1 MKFPVDLLADVSQ
14 AELEAAAHTY
24 MNKLLWRN
32 PDSAEQLTLSDS
44 TKVSVD
50 ISRVGYVPL
59 YGSSDTERMLA
70 LFSPADPFT
79 AVALYL
85 LDRWWTAEDILKTSD
100 LARDGAV
107 EVETVG
113 ERIVLY
119 SLNRVIYRVREINS
133 KDELPFLCHGEND
146 YAKIYWNNGE
156 AVGFYSVK
164 TSGSLHNYFSTRR
177 YELPVMDSIF
187 VRKRHRGNGF
197 GLHMLEDFVLSFH
210 DDCVGLRYPLTKAM
224 YKMCEKYLCQ
234 YPGDTGLLW
243 EVEGVGGPN
252 QRFNIASKVQ
262 TMDLRALSTSLFE
275 TLHEVTSE
283 TKKEVTKETIATQ
296 IKEAESMAYTVEI
309 VEEVSVCSAT
319 KDTGDKS
326 VATRSRSSGRNQTK
340 KADKISERQSKK
352 VIRVEDIEAEPP
364 EEHVTGKQKTA
375 AFSDFVMTEG
385 IYSIVTE
392 EKEKDDVA
400 IAVEESAGVNTTLT
414 PQEVENAPALAAE
427 ECQDREDLMDTC
439 CDSHI
444 RIENVSEMQGVE
456 EVSHEKVNAV
466 EELNMTIDEKFVEKA
481 NSLTEGSDEDHYE
494 STVVPLRGRCKTA
507 PEEINK
513 YSHVEPGRMVN
524 ETEGERSAEELSFAG
539 KGDASKA
546 GEEEKALTEVNLEER
561 NEVQEDENTKGTA
574 EAVTVAVDNNEKDA
588 DNLTQELDTASVGL
602 EKDKPD
608 EYQSVLPEKEASQE
622 EGIEL
627 HKLQKASV
635 ILLDLKT
642 THHQLSVKDHQ
653 LSVKEVEKTLARR
666 ECAELQNQ
674 ETKLE
679 AKEEND
685 LSSSVGEDPKPEKS
699 ETVSEENRTEES
711 ISTIYTPT
719 ETDTKK
725 IKDGIS
731 EKQNEENIVKIEE
744 VPVIEIRV
752 PRSRRR
758 KVETTSSPKNYL
770 AEDKDDIPVKEFNE
784 AGVIMM
790 EEETSAVTKDTEQGK
805 QIANAGTSVSIK
817 EGIVEMMTTM
827 EEYSMVMTASSDDL
841 LQAKNPV
848 NPLEKEIELS
858 AAPQQS
864 VEVVSKTLALK
875 SVTVVL
881 VDHRVQEETSAK
893 NGDKHEGQT
902 HKGTLTEKYFAESSV
917 GQDTEQENLV
927 MEDCTEE
934 TKVQVIGHKGKVE
947 ETDELIQDNQ
957 QMYHQEGIL
966 EEKNVD
972 LQMQTTELKTDTVI
986 GDCVLEQED
995 IQHGQKGECEATEPE
1010 VAAANTPYEGSTLND
1025 PTQESMKTQ
1034 GSGEPEQTQSALATI
1049 ASGDNVQETQV
1060 EEFTFMVDQSSEGM
1074 SSVKKRADI
1083 GKLEVERVLGKRR
1096 KSVPANTQHKSKI
1109 ACKWHQ
1115 SEGEEEETAS
1125 HKEIRAEQTAQLLE
1139 EAEDKRGNRG
1149 TGERDEE
1156 EPVTQRGENTDP
1168 QVEMEKK
1175 ESIAHP
1181 DKQEEGQT
1189 CILEIDETDER
1200 STIIEEKEVADP
1212 AIETGDLRKRR
1223 KSASITTQPRSKI
1236 SHTNHQSDR
1245 EVKALED
1252 RGGILREDQECEEKK
1267 GDQTEEEETQ
1277 VSEFEHAVIEEESL
1291 LGEDSVLAQQETPF
1305 TTGVLRSKTKLIQR
1319 SGTSTDLV
1327 ESEIQPQDIETK
1339 TLIQLTDDTPENRDG
1354 ITKEQLLTS
1363 VTTDDQ
1369 TEGTPKM
1376 FDDRVIDMAIE
1387 DAEIEETE
1395 TPPESHKDTATCA
1408 KMCDNVKSDKKRISD
1423 KTENILKPKR
1433 NSLRKRPRVDYA
1445 ENDEMG
1451 EDEMKSDKEKKNSN
1465 ESKGYMEESAST
1477 GNERQEDLK
1486 TEERMEP
1493 VENLRA
1499 DTQNSGSDDEEEG
1512 VVHENEPSAS
1522 DDIEQTVE
1530 KRLLRS
1536 RTISSIAIKPY
1547 SKYRCHTA
1555 TLDRCEGSS
1564 SDKGYEKS
1572 PPSPQRSH
1580 LRKKTSYKLTPARRS
1595 ARHSRV

>member
-1 MKFPVDLLADVSQ
+1 M
-14 AELEAAAHTY
+14 HT
-24 MNKLLWRN
+24 N
-32 PDSAEQLTLSDS
+32 
-44 TKVSVD
+44 VSVD

-59 YGSSDTERMLA
+59 HGSSDTERMLA
-70 LFSPADPFT
+70 LFSPANPFT

-85 LDRWWTAEDILKTSD
+85 LDRWWTADDILKTSD

-119 SLNRVIYRVREINS
+119 SLNRVIYRAREINS
-133 KDELPFLCHGEND
+133 KEELPFLCHGEND

-164 TSGSLHNYFSTRR
+164 TSGSLYNYFSTRR

-224 YKMCEKYLCQ
+224 YKMCEKYLGQ

-262 TMDLRALSTSLFE
+262 TMDLRALPTSLFE

-283 TKKEVTKETIATQ
+283 TKKGVTKETIATQ

-309 VEEVSVCSAT
+309 VEDVSVCSAT

-364 EEHVTGKQKTA
+364 EEHVSGKQKTA

-385 IYSIVTE
+385 TYSIVTE

-414 PQEVENAPALAAE
+414 PQEVEDAPALAAE
-427 ECQDREDLMDTC
+427 ECQDREDLMDAC
-439 CDSHI
+439 CDSHSG
-444 RIENVSEMQGVE
+444 IENVSERQGVE

-481 NSLTEGSDEDHYE
+481 NSLTEGSDEDHDE

-507 PEEINK
+507 PEEINQ

-539 KGDASKA
+539 KCDASKA
-546 GEEEKALTEVNLEER
+546 GEEEKALTAVDLEGR

-588 DNLTQELDTASVGL
+588 DNVTQELDTASVAL

-608 EYQSVLPEKEASQE
+608 EYHSVLPEKEASQE
-622 EGIEL
+622 KGIEL
-627 HKLQKASV
+627 HKLQKATV

-642 THHQLSVKDHQ
+642 THHQLSVK
-653 LSVKEVEKTLARR
+653 EVEKTLAPR

-719 ETDTKK
+719 ETDTEK

-758 KVETTSSPKNYL
+758 KVETRCKTTSSPKNYL
-770 AEDKDDIPVKEFNE
+770 AEDKDGIPVKEFNE

-805 QIANAGTSVSIK
+805 QSANAGTSVNIK

-827 EEYSMVMTASSDDL
+827 EEYSVVMTASSDDL

-848 NPLEKEIELS
+848 AKNPVEEIELT

-881 VDHRVQEETSAK
+881 LDHIVQEETSAK
-893 NGDKHEGQT
+893 NGDKHEEQT
-902 HKGTLTEKYFAESSV
+902 HKGTLTENYFAESSV
-917 GQDTEQENLV
+917 GKDTEQEDLV

-947 ETDELIQDNQ
+947 EADELIQDNQ
-957 QMYHQEGIL
+957 QMYHQEGSL
-966 EEKNVD
+966 EDKNVD
-972 LQMQTTELKTDTVI
+972 LQMQTSELKTDTVI
-986 GDCVLEQED
+986 RDCVLEQED
-995 IQHGQKGECEATEPE
+995 IQHGEKGECEATEPE

-1034 GSGEPEQTQSALATI
+1034 GSGEPEQTQSVLATI

-1060 EEFTFMVDQSSEGM
+1060 EEFTFTVDQSSEGM

-1083 GKLEVERVLGKRR
+1083 GKLEVEVERVLDKRG

-1125 HKEIRAEQTAQLLE
+1125 QEEIRAAQTAQLLE
-1139 EAEDKRGNRG
+1139 EAEDKGGNRG

-1156 EPVTQRGENTDP
+1156 EAVTQRGENTDP
-1168 QVEMEKK
+1168 QVEMEKE

-1181 DKQEEGQT
+1181 EKQEEGQT
-1189 CILEIDETDER
+1189 CIMEMEETDER
-1200 STIIEEKEVADP
+1200 PTIIEEEEVADP
-1212 AIETGDLRKRR
+1212 ATETGDLRKRR

-1236 SHTNHQSDR
+1236 SRTNHQSDR

-1252 RGGILREDQECEEKK
+1252 RGGILGEDQECEEKK

-1354 ITKEQLLTS
+1354 ITNEQLLTS
-1363 VTTDDQ
+1363 VTTEDQ

-1376 FDDRVIDMAIE
+1376 FDDSVIHMAIE

-1408 KMCDNVKSDKKRISD
+1408 EMCENVKSGKKRISD

-1465 ESKGYMEESAST
+1465 ESKGYMEESTST

-1486 TEERMEP
+1486 KEERVEP
-1493 VENLRA
+1493 VENLGA

-1512 VVHENEPSAS
+1512 VAHENEPSAS

-1536 RTISSIAIKPY
+1536 RTISSIAIKPH
-1547 SKYRCHTA
+1547 SESRCHTA

-1564 SDKGYEKS
+1564 SDKGYGKS